1 MADIGL
7 KPMSLVEFLAWE
19 DRQELRYEYDGGVVT
34 AMTGGTAAHSRIKVN
49 LTVAL
54 HAALKGTPCRVHVDD
69 LQVRTDVSVRYPD
82 VAVICDRVADND
94 RVLANP
100 IVLIEVL
107 SDSTAN
113 EDRGA
118 KWVNYRAHASLQ
130 HYVMVSQ
137 SEPLAEMYT
146 RQGDIWSYR
155 VIAGLDA
162 SLHLPA
168 IDATISLAT
177 IYEDTD
183 LAAAG

>member
-1 MADIGL
+1 MADPAL
-7 KPMSLVEFLAWE
+7 KPMSLVEFLTWE
-19 DRQELRYEYDGGVVT
+19 ERQELRYEYDGGVVT
-34 AMTGGTAAHSRIKVN
+34 AMTGGTVDHSRIKFN
-49 LTVAL
+49 LAVAL
-54 HAALKGTPCRVHVDD
+54 RAALKGTPCRVHLDD
-69 LQVRTDVSVRYPD
+69 LQVRADSSVRYPD
-82 VAVICDRVADND
+82 VAVVCERLAGQE

-137 SEPLAEMYT
+137 SEPLVEMYT
-146 RQGDIWSYR
+146 RQGDVWSYR

-162 SLHLPA
+162 SLNLPA
-168 IDATISLAT
+168 IDATVSLAT